1 MRREACAAYRVAVTS
16 STPEGESFGDAEYLL
31 EPRTGGYDPDRV
43 AAAARAKD
51 PGLPEETARELAV
64 YAWDHLRAMGE
75 LDAPELAR
83 RLLADHQ
90 AAGATPANVV
100 ARAAVDVC
108 AEQGITP
115 A

>member
-1 MRREACAAYRVAVTS
+1 MS
-16 STPEGESFGDAEYLL
+16 SGTPDGSSFPDAEHVL
-31 EPRTGGYDPDRV
+31 EPPGGYDAERV

-83 RLLADHQ
+83 RLLAGHAD
-90 AAGATPANVV
+90 AGATPANVV
-100 ARAAVDVC
+100 ARAAVDLCRSQNV
-108 AEQGITP
+108 ALS
-115 A
+115 